1 MPGEPMEAAQRSA
14 EYVFQGIMYYFRR
27 EKVCPRYQF
36 TLKDPVDPAL
46 LQQALDAALE
56 AAPYYRVRLV
66 WEKRKAFLE
75 PNSEPCLVYPDS
87 VMREMPEQTNGYFFA
102 VHCAQNTVYF
112 DWFHFIADG
121 HGVSPFLTRILE
133 LYCNLRYGT
142 AFANP
147 PIPCSP
153 AYDIAKL
160 VEQYPLQVMDETTMQ
175 REVVETCEEPMHRIR
190 IRFAKKDLV
199 AKGVQNGVKPF
210 CALMGLLCIALGEY
224 LGKDTIQYSY
234 SADTRDAMGAPNA
247 RYNCVCSFQDGVTL
261 HEGVRLEEFVQQM
274 DSAVKD
280 SLTAERKRRK
290 MADQM
295 GWVYLVDQ
303 QKAPLRIKQ
312 RVFQMGEYIS
322 GIPADFWFSYLGNPL
337 MPATPE
343 LAQYIT
349 DFGVWVPPEGGS
361 LCVEAST
368 LNGIITLCIENK
380 AEMPGLAAS
389 LRTAFA
395 KEGANLVITGRN
407 VKKLEEAKN
416 ELEAKYGIR
425 VLPVQADVCAGTDNE
440 ATVQN
445 VVNQAVDTF
454 GGIQVLVNNA
464 QASASGVPLAEH
476 TTEQF
481 DLALYSGLYAAFYY
495 MKACYPYL
503 AKSKGSVINF
513 ASGAGL
519 FGNFGQCSYAA
530 AKEGIRGLSRVA
542 ATEWGP
548 DDINV
553 NVVCPLA
560 WTAKLEQFQQA
571 YPEAFKANVKM
582 PPMGHYGN
590 AELEIGRV
598 CVQLAMPDFK
608 FMSGETL
615 TLEGGMG
622 QRP

>member
-1 MPGEPMEAAQRSA
+1 M
-14 EYVFQGIMYYFRR
+14 
-27 EKVCPRYQF
+27 CPRYQF

-102 VHCAQNTVYF
+102 VHCAQNVVYF

-224 LGKDTIQYSY
+224 LARTPSNIPIPP
-234 SADTRDAMGAPNA
+234 TRGTPWVPQRIVQLRVFLPERSDPA
-247 RYNCVCSFQDGVTL
+247 RGR
-261 HEGVRLEEFVQQM
+261 RLEEFVQQM

-295 GWVYLVDQ
+295 GWVYKVDQ

-343 LAQYIT
+343 LEQYTT
-349 DFGVWVPPEGGS
+349 DFGVWVPPDGGS
-361 LCVEAST
+361 
-368 LNGIITLCIENK
+368 
-380 AEMPGLAAS
+380 
-389 LRTAFA
+389 
-395 KEGANLVITGRN
+395 
-407 VKKLEEAKN
+407 
-416 ELEAKYGIR
+416 
-425 VLPVQADVCAGTDNE
+425 CAW
-440 ATVQN
+440 
-445 VVNQAVDTF
+445 
-454 GGIQVLVNNA
+454 
-464 QASASGVPLAEH
+464 
-476 TTEQF
+476 
-481 DLALYSGLYAAFYY
+481 
-495 MKACYPYL
+495 
-503 AKSKGSVINF
+503 
-513 ASGAGL
+513 
-519 FGNFGQCSYAA
+519 
-530 AKEGIRGLSRVA
+530 R
-542 ATEWGP
+542 
-548 DDINV
+548 
-553 NVVCPLA
+553 
-560 WTAKLEQFQQA
+560 
-571 YPEAFKANVKM
+571 
-582 PPMGHYGN
+582 PP
-590 AELEIGRV
+590 
-598 CVQLAMPDFK
+598 P
-608 FMSGETL
+608 
-615 TLEGGMG
+615 
-622 QRP
+622 